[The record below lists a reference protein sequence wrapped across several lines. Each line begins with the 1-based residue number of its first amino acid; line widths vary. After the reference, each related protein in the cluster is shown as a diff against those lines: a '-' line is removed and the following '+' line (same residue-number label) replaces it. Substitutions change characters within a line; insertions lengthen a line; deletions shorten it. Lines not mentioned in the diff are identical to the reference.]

1 MKQLHDMVRS
11 TDWRQLPKTFVADLS
26 TDIVARLAVQQAEAT
41 YNIKAWPVKM
51 IGDNWEQVP
60 TFGNLWQL
68 FKKRALF
75 GFRHLI
81 SELADRFLKCS
92 LGKCI
97 GIWGVDTLCGS
108 QLRKRRQF
116 WWSFMGAV
124 VFTRQRIHSFSTGKL
139 IHLRRQPLG
148 QGRWICGARV
158 LWVNL
163 PRVRRWDWCENW
175 F

>member
-1 MKQLHDMVRS
+1 MIDVLWNSYMIWSEALIEDDFPKQ
-11 TDWRQLPKTFVADLS
+11 FFADLS

-60 TFGNLWQL
+60 MFGNLWQL

-75 GFRHLI
+75 GLQHLI

-97 GIWGVDTLCGS
+97 EIWGVDTLCRS
-108 QLRKRRQF
+108 QLTKRRQF
-116 WWSFMGAV
+116 WWSFSWE
-124 VFTRQRIHSFSTGKL
+124 RPSFPPGSASTL
-139 IHLRRQPLG
+139 FLLG
-148 QGRWICGARV
+148 SWSIQEGNRWVRGGESAGIAFCG
-158 LWVNL
+158 
-163 PRVRRWDWCENW
+163 
-175 F
+175 

>member
-1 MKQLHDMVRS
+1 MIDVLWNSYMIWSEALIEDNFPKQ
-11 TDWRQLPKTFVADLS
+11 FFADLS

-60 TFGNLWQL
+60 MFGNLWQL

-75 GFRHLI
+75 GLQHLI

-97 GIWGVDTLCGS
+97 EIWGVDTLCRS
-108 QLRKRRQF
+108 QLTKRRQF
-116 WWSFMGAV
+116 WWSFSWE
-124 VFTRQRIHSFSTGKL
+124 RPSFPPGSASTL
-139 IHLRRQPLG
+139 FLLG
-148 QGRWICGARV
+148 SWSIQEGNRWVRGGESAGLAFCG
-158 LWVNL
+158 
-163 PRVRRWDWCENW
+163 
-175 F
+175 

>member
-75 GFRHLI
+75 GFRHSI

-97 GIWGVDTLCGS
+97 EIWGVDTLCGS
-108 QLRKRRQF
+108 QLTKRRPF
-116 WWSFMGAV
+116 WWSFSWEQSFPPGSASTLFLLGSWSIQEGNRWWVWGGESAV
-124 VFTRQRIHSFSTGKL
+124 AF
-139 IHLRRQPLG
+139 
-148 QGRWICGARV
+148 CG
-158 LWVNL
+158 
-163 PRVRRWDWCENW
+163 
-175 F
+175 